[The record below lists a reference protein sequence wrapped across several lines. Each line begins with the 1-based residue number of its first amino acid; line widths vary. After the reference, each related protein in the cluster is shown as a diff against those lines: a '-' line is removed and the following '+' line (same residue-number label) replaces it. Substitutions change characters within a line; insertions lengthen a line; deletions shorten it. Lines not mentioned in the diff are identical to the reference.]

1 MLGDI
6 IVLVLLL
13 TASPLLVTL
22 SSGRLVLSFSV
33 ILSNC
38 LGSFKVS
45 YVLRCLPPMVSP
57 LSSTF
62 SNLAQA
68 FLMDFTIA
76 EYATAWLSSWAT
88 VGLPQYGSRY
98 HGPPLGACE

>member
-38 LGSFKVS
+38 LGSLVS